1 MKNRK
6 NILAAMICAC
16 AVLSLTACGG
26 ITTQVTET
34 TKATQVTETQATQA
48 STESQAITQP
58 SATKQTETKPAETK
72 GSILLQI
79 SEHKTGYSIAGEPLP
94 EQNQSKE
101 FTLAKDGKIYEGLSD
116 KADDYSRCILTITEI
131 ADDKVTVMLLEN
143 GQEVSKD
150 INFNTEYTYTAFI
163 NPDEYSYEYTIKLEK

>member
-1 MKNRK
+1 MKTSRK
-6 NILAAMICAC
+6 ILAVMICAGTI
-16 AVLSLTACGG
+16 LSLAACGG
-26 ITTQVTET
+26 ITTRVTET
-34 TKATQVTETQATQA
+34 TKATQVTESPA
-48 STESQAITQP
+48 
-58 SATKQTETKPAETK
+58 TETQTTTQPAETQ
-72 GSILLQI
+72 GSIQLQI
-79 SEHKTGYSIAGEPLP
+79 SEHKTGYSIAGKPLP

-116 KADDYSRCILTITEI
+116 KADDYSRCILTITDI